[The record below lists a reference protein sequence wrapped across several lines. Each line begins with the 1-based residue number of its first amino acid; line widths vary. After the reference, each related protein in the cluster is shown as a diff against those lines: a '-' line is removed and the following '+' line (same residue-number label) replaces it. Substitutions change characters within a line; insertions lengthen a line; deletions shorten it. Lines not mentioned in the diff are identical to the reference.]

1 RGPVIDKSVV
11 LPCAPDR
18 AFAIFTGEISRW
30 WPPERRHTDDPAS
43 RITLDAAGPFFEE
56 AADGTTVPLGR
67 RRAREAPARLLLDFY
82 PGTDPDRP
90 TEVEVAFEAEGAG
103 TRVRVRHRP
112 TAASAGVFDDRVS
125 SFVRSWD
132 LVLPALQTCGSLPDR

>member
-1 RGPVIDKSVV
+1 VIDKSVV
-11 LPCAPDR
+11 LPCAPER

-56 AADGTTVPLGR
+56 AADGTTVQLGR
-67 RRAREAPARLLLDFY
+67 VRTWEPPDRLVLDFY

-90 TEVEVAFEAEGAG
+90 TEVDVAFEPEGAG
-103 TRVRVRHRP
+103 TRVRIRHRP
-112 TAASAGVFDDRVS
+112 TAASAAVFDERAP

-132 LVLPALQTCGSLPDR
+132 VVLPALGAHAALPDR